1 MSDESQQVCVIDSGS
16 GMVKAG
22 FSGEDDPR
30 AIFSSIIGR
39 PKYPRVFIGVEATDE
54 YFGDEAQQKRGVLR
68 ITYPI
73 EHGIVKNWDDMEKIW
88 NHTFYVELRVSPNEH
103 PVLLTEPPLNPKVHR
118 EKMTQIMFET
128 FNVPCL
134 YVSIQAVLSL
144 YSAGRT
150 TGIVRDSGDGVTH
163 TVPIYEG
170 FSIPHAVNRIQLA
183 GRDLT
188 QFMAKLLTE
197 RGYNFAS
204 SAELEIVRDIK
215 EKTCFVALDY
225 EASMKQALDS
235 SSLEKTYELPDG
247 KIITIGNARFRCPE
261 FLFKPLEMN
270 GKEYDS
276 IQDLTYN
283 SIQECDVDVRRELY
297 QNIILSGGTTM
308 FEGIGERL
316 LKEIESRA
324 PKSINVKVIASPDR
338 RFAVWRGGSTLT
350 SLTTFASMWITKED
364 YDEHGATIVHR
375 KCI

>member
-1 MSDESQQVCVIDSGS
+1 MSEEQQTCVIDNGS

-22 FSGEDDPR
+22 FSGEDAPR
-30 AIFSSIIGR
+30 AIFPSIIGR
-39 PKYPRVFIGVEATDE
+39 PKNPGVIIGVEAKDE
-54 YFGDEAQQKRGVLR
+54 YLGDEAQQKRGVLR

-88 NHTFYVELRVSPNEH
+88 NHTFYVELRVSPDEH
-103 PVLLTEPPLNPKVHR
+103 PVLLTEAPLNPKVNR

-150 TGIVRDSGDGVTH
+150 TGIVCDSGDGVTH

-197 RGYNFAS
+197 RGYNFVS

-215 EKTCFVALDY
+215 KKTAFVALDY
-225 EASMKQALDS
+225 EASMKQAQDS
-235 SSLEKTYELPDG
+235 SSLEKAYELPDS

-270 GKEYDS
+270 GKEFDS

-350 SLTTFASMWITKED
+350 SLSTFASMWITKED